1 MPMTPIPAPPGKKLD
16 WIINN
21 WSAHRVVQPIECED
35 GYKLSVQASGMH
47 YCTDAKGRREFYFAV
62 ASEGPELPFATVEV
76 QASDVPDSWEEYD
89 DIGVYPFVPV
99 ETVRAL
105 IDSHGGEKGARGGQK
120 DATTPTQLDRIEA
133 LLERIAENTAPPT
146 TTLTM
151 TSTTVDPAEMARYL
165 NRNAKETA

>member
-1 MPMTPIPAPPGKKLD
+1 MPQIPIPAEPGKKLD

-21 WSAHRVVQPIECED
+21 WAEHRVVQPIECED

-62 ASEGPELPFATVEV
+62 APEGPELPFATVEV

-99 ETVRAL
+99 EMVRAL
-105 IDSHGGEKGARGGQK
+105 IDSHGGEKGAQGGQK
-120 DATTPTQLDRIEA
+120 DTTTPTQLDRIEA
-133 LLERIAENTAPPT
+133 LLEKVAENTGP
-146 TTLTM
+146 
-151 TSTTVDPAEMARYL
+151 STTSIRLTSITDDPDEIRRAVKRYL
-165 NRNAKETA
+165 